1 MYGTI
6 NYIWFYIFI
15 GIVIVLGIVML
26 IIFAKGNYYHDK
38 EILSLTIIP
47 ALLLMVCLAIEPF
60 LANYN
65 MSNQSENNIRTA
77 IRDNYNNA
85 ENIAI
90 KSNSGYFSS
99 DNENY
104 SFEVIDD
111 TLIIKN
117 GEIVTKYISGDNY

>member
-1 MYGTI
+1 MFGTI

-47 ALLLMVCLAIEPF
+47 ALLLMACLAIEPF

-65 MSNQSENNIRTA
+65 MSNQSKNNIRTA

-85 ENIAI
+85 ENIVI
-90 KSNSGYFSS
+90 KSDSGYFSS
-99 DNENY
+99 DNENF
-104 SFEVIDD
+104 SFEMIDN

-117 GEIVTKYISGDNY
+117 KETVIKYISGDNY

>member
-1 MYGTI
+1 MFGTI

-26 IIFAKGNYYHDK
+26 VIFAKGNYYHDK

-47 ALLLMVCLAIEPF
+47 ALLLMVCLAIEPS

-77 IRDNYNNA
+77 IRDNYNN
-85 ENIAI
+85 
-90 KSNSGYFSS
+90 GYFSS

-104 SFEVIDD
+104 GFEVIDN

-117 GEIVTKYISGDNY
+117 GETIVKYISGDNY